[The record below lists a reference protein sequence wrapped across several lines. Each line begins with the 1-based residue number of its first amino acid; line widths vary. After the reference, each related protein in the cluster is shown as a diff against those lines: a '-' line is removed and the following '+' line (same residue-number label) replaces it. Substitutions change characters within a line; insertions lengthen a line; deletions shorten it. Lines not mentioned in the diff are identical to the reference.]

1 MDLKTF
7 NIENIKALRKNTADI
22 SDELEQVKEYAKER
36 SMKSCSSAELLL
48 YEITKFKNFGPF
60 VEIFEQKLLFEE
72 THSQLT
78 SGLSKLERAMSRL
91 MSSKTIENFL
101 YETLLVGNY
110 LMEGSRDGQALAFDV
125 GSLLKLKDVRA
136 TKNKETLL
144 HFVMKR
150 PSIGPESVQEFI
162 TEEHIYRGNNQ
173 T

>member
-1 MDLKTF
+1 M
-7 NIENIKALRKNTADI
+7 
-22 SDELEQVKEYAKER
+22 
-36 SMKSCSSAELLL
+36 
-48 YEITKFKNFGPF
+48 
-60 VEIFEQKLLFEE
+60 LFEE
-72 THSQLT
+72 THSQLAT
-78 SGLSKLERAMSRL
+78 GLTKLERAMSRL

-162 TEEHIYRGNNQ
+162 TEEHIYRGNYQ
-173 T
+173 TCTLTI